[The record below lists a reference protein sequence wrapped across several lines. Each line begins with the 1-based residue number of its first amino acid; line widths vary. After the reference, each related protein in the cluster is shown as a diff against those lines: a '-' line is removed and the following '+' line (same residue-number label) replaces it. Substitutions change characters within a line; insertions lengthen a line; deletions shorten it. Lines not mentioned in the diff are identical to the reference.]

1 MVSPF
6 VARSLSIGVACVL
19 VGACARQVAI
29 PPNPINRAAP
39 APEPTSVANV
49 ASRAWEDSSAVG
61 PEAEIYRTW
70 LRYLASKGGHYSR
83 GAFVPSS
90 YWLPS
95 EQQLWRVY
103 DLAAY
108 YLPDSAVPE
117 VLSIRPELGFDGEY
131 RVVTRFQSD
140 NDNNAMR
147 SRTVTVTVFALRSG
161 NGLVLANALPRLTRA
176 WRRETTGTIT
186 YVMEPDY
193 PFDRARAERAAAFV
207 DSLAS
212 ALDVP
217 RLEHLMY
224 YLASSEDDVA
234 RILGLETP
242 NKWGPVGG
250 LAQPTN
256 HQLFSGIPALGE
268 NYRHELTHMVI
279 LPLMG
284 STTYF
289 VSEGVPTW
297 LGGTTGMDFAT
308 AARGL
313 ATFLRQHPNVAL
325 DSILSGHYPVAQFY
339 PAGAVFVKLVYD
351 QGGTN
356 AVKALF
362 DCGPSLQD
370 FRTAVEHLLGRP
382 WASVAAD
389 WHQLVLSFA
398 PEN

>member
-1 MVSPF
+1 MPSP
-6 VARSLSIGVACVL
+6 
-19 VGACARQVAI
+19 
-29 PPNPINRAAP
+29 
-39 APEPTSVANV
+39 
-49 ASRAWEDSSAVG
+49 
-61 PEAEIYRTW
+61 
-70 LRYLASKGGHYSR
+70 
-83 GAFVPSS
+83 
-90 YWLPS
+90 YWLAS

-103 DLAAY
+103 DLAAS

-117 VLSIRPELGFDGEY
+117 VLSIRPEPGFDGEY
-131 RVVTRFQSD
+131 RVVTRFHSD

-147 SRTVTVTVFALRSG
+147 SRTVTVTVFAVRSG
-161 NGLVLANALPRLTRA
+161 NEWVLANALPRLTRT
-176 WRRETTGTIT
+176 WRRETAGAIT

-217 RLEHLMY
+217 RLEHLTY
-224 YLASSEDDVA
+224 YLTSSEDDVA

-268 NYRHELTHMVI
+268 DYRHELTHMVI

-297 LGGTTGMDFAT
+297 LGGTTGMDFPT

-325 DSILSGHYPVAQFY
+325 DSLLSGHYPVAQFY
-339 PAGAVFVKLVYD
+339 RAGGVFVKLVYD

-362 DCGPSLQD
+362 DCGPSLPD

-382 WASVAAD
+382 WTSIAAD
-389 WHQLVLSFA
+389 WRRLALSFA
-398 PEN
+398 SEN